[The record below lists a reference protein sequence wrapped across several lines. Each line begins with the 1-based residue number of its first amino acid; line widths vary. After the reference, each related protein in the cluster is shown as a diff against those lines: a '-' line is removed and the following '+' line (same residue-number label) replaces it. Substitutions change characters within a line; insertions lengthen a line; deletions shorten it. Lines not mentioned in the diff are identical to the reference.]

1 MTYIAIKIY
10 NAVSLKRLW
19 SLEEEFTKAAG
30 VDVDVAISEHDDTWT
45 FCDVYIDD
53 GNDANSIASKR
64 LVVYIENIPMGEILL
79 DWDTMSIIACENCGE
94 EEE

>member
-30 VDVDVAISEHDDTWT
+30 VDVDVTISEHDSVWT
-45 FCDVYIDD
+45 YCDVDIDD
-53 GNDANSIASKR
+53 GNDGNSIAAKR
-64 LVVYIENIPMGEILL
+64 LVDYVENIPMGEILL
-79 DWDTMSIIACENCGE
+79 DWDTMSIIACENCEEGE
-94 EEE
+94 E

>member
-1 MTYIAIKIY
+1 MTYIAIKIS
-10 NAVSLKRLW
+10 NGMSLRRLW
-19 SLEEEFTKAAG
+19 LLEDVFTEAAG
-30 VDVDVAISEHDDTWT
+30 VDVDVTISEHDSVWT
-45 FCDVYIDD
+45 YCDVDIDD
-53 GNDANSIASKR
+53 GNDGNSIAAKR